1 MSSEGFKGVPGV
13 PDGWE
18 LVGIRRALNGEF
30 IVNAIGN
37 DEMWN
42 HTLPSEY
49 LYPIIRKI
57 DQPDRY
63 RAFANAMEAEPF
75 WDEELKLAM
84 PCGQSAN
91 TRFRICVMTDKGI
104 RIGIDFY
111 SYAIAFHRFV
121 CADGT
126 PFGVKIDER

>member
-1 MSSEGFKGVPGV
+1 MSSEGFKGIPGL

-18 LVGIRRALNGEF
+18 LVALRVPDKGEWF
-30 IVNAIGN
+30 IGVDGKQCQAERSSGQV
-37 DEMWN
+37 W
-42 HTLPSEY
+42 
-49 LYPIIRKI
+49 PIIRKI
-57 DQPDRY
+57 KQPDRY

-126 PFGVKIDER
+126 PFGVRIDE

>member
-1 MSSEGFKGVPGV
+1 MSDEGFLGVPGV
-13 PDGWE
+13 PEGWK
-18 LVGIRRALNGEF
+18 LVHANRNVQFGEHY
-30 IVNAIGN
+30 IGLEGKVLQWGATKQSL
-37 DEMWN
+37 DF
-42 HTLPSEY
+42 
-49 LYPIIRKI
+49 YPIIRKI
-57 DQPDRY
+57 EPKY
-63 RAFANAMEAEPF
+63 RACKGASEAEPF
-75 WDEELKLAM
+75 WNEALKLAM

>member
-1 MSSEGFKGVPGV
+1 MSSEGFKGIPGV

-18 LVGIRRALNGEF
+18 LVALRVPDKGEWF
-30 IVNAIGN
+30 IGVDGKPCQAERSSGQV
-37 DEMWN
+37 W
-42 HTLPSEY
+42 
-49 LYPIIRKI
+49 PIIRKI
-57 DQPDRY
+57 KKPDCY

-111 SYAIAFHRFV
+111 SYAIAFERFV

-126 PFGVKIDER
+126 PFGVKVEQ